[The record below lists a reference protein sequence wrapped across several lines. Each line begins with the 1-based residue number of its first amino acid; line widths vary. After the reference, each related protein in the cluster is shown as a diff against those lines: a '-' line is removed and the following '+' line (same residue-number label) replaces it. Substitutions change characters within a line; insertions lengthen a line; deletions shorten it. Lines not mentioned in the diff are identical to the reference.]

1 MLHRVAELI
10 EFRISLLHGH
20 CSHFT
25 SQYRSAILFCGKLPG
40 RSFMPTVDI
49 IDRVFSWSR
58 VRHAQLAA
66 PVLAEREQ
74 YLAYL
79 LENGVSRPSVRSTA
93 CTLMHLVRLLDLH
106 SMRAVHISEIEQAS
120 ARWSVDPSA
129 HATRLVGPKSIE
141 HFTKAACR
149 WFRFHNSLVENKSDD
164 PLDSCLYEFLDFQ
177 REKRLSTATI
187 RSGRA
192 VISDLF
198 SWMRLHG
205 MPLSQ
210 MTAGEVEGYM
220 EGKRAAGCKPRT
232 IVGICNRLRSFFLYA
247 ELRGWVAT
255 AIAHDIHGP
264 RVPRFAAA
272 AQGPAWKD
280 VRRLLKSN
288 DEGSPH
294 PSRSTAMLFLFSI
307 YGLRV
312 SEVAGLVLE
321 DFDWVNE
328 TFTVRRAKRGR
339 IQKFPIQFE
348 VGEAILK
355 YLKDE
360 RPICT
365 SRYVFVTLRPPF
377 RRVGTQSIQ
386 NMVSRRMKMLGVQS
400 KRTGPHSLRHACA
413 SQLLRKGMSLREIAD
428 FLGHR
433 DLRSVSIYAKL
444 DLRALRKVADFTLM
458 EIL

>member
-1 MLHRVAELI
+1 M
-10 EFRISLLHGH
+10 
-20 CSHFT
+20 
-25 SQYRSAILFCGKLPG
+25 Q
-40 RSFMPTVDI
+40 TVGI
-49 IDRVFSWSR
+49 IDRVFNWSR

-106 SMRAVHISEIEQAS
+106 SMRAVHIYEIEQAS
-120 ARWSVDPSA
+120 ARWIVDPSA
-129 HATRLVGPKSIE
+129 HVTRLVGPKSFE

-149 WFRFHNSLVENKSDD
+149 WFRFHNALVENRSDD
-164 PLDSCLYEFLDFQ
+164 PLDSYLYEFLDSQ

-187 RSGRA
+187 RSRRA
-192 VISDLF
+192 VVSDLF
-198 SWMRLHG
+198 SWMRFHG

-210 MTAGEVEGYM
+210 MTAGDVEGYM

-232 IVGICNRLRSFFLYA
+232 IAGICNRLRSFFRYA
-247 ELRGWVAT
+247 ELRGWVGT

-264 RVPRFAAA
+264 RVPRFAAT

-280 VRRLLKSN
+280 VRRLLESN

-328 TFTVRRAKRGR
+328 TLTVRRAKRGR
-339 IQKFPIQFE
+339 IQQFPIQFE

-400 KRTGPHSLRHACA
+400 KRMGPHSLRHACA
-413 SQLLRKGMSLREIAD
+413 TQLLRKGMSLREIAD

-444 DLRALRKVADFTLM
+444 DVRALRKVADFTLM